1 MLYEF
6 FRPERTSQRRIYAEC
21 LKEPF
26 RYKNARNGHWLTSP
40 DEFEII
46 RSSKGEV
53 AADRLE
59 RVVLLLE
66 ILRGIRCIGPAGFA
80 SFRILL
86 HNPHQLLRIAK
97 REGSQQNRIH
107 YAENS
112 DICAYAECEN
122 QNCDNCETRVA
133 P

>member
-66 ILRGIRCIGPAGFA
+66 ILRGIRCIGPAGFPA
-80 SFRILL
+80 TEPLFPVCQR
-86 HNPHQLLRIAK
+86 LLRL
-97 REGSQQNRIH
+97 
-107 YAENS
+107 YW
-112 DICAYAECEN
+112 
-122 QNCDNCETRVA
+122 T
-133 P
+133 